1 MTHFL
6 DKMLNPTSI
15 AFLGASNNIV
25 TMGTGQCYALKS
37 RFRGKIYPIHPSE
50 ELILGLPVYRKLEDL
65 PEIPDLLII
74 VLPTRLVMEYVEAAG
89 KLGIPYV
96 IIVSAG
102 FSEIGDVQSQE
113 KLNEIATLY
122 NLRFLGPNCIG
133 VINTHCIH
141 GILNC
146 TWFPFELPLEQTGNI
161 SLLSQSGSWIS
172 QILIWAERR
181 GIRISKS
188 ISVGNEAN
196 ISMTECLDYFHQDK
210 QTKVIG
216 MYIEGIKREG
226 RQFIDALHTTAKDKP
241 IIVSY
246 HGGTTAGARA
256 GLSHTASL
264 GGKSSVYRALFKQ
277 SGVIQAANM
286 EELFEFAH
294 AFSLA
299 HTPQGNRIGLVTNS
313 GGPAVTLADLCEK
326 EGLQVVSFS
335 EDLQAQLRDII
346 PAVASANNPIDL
358 TFDMNFSLF
367 YEDVP
372 KLIWHSGEVDALIFY
387 GIFGSSMLERSVRFS
402 NGEFQDLFPLE
413 AMNFLV
419 QETLDRFFKWVHTN
433 KIPVLISC
441 IDTAD
446 KLIPILQNNNIPVF
460 KWPGMT
466 TKAMSALVRYYSR

>member
-6 DKMLNPTSI
+6 DELLNPKSV
-15 AFLGASNNIV
+15 AFLGASNNIM

-37 RFRGKIYPIHPSE
+37 RYKGRIYPIHPTE
-50 ELILGLPVYRKLEDL
+50 DKILGLQVYRRIEDL
-65 PEIPDLLII
+65 PEIPDLIII
-74 VLPTRLVMEYVEAAG
+74 VLPTRLVTNYLEAAG
-89 KLGIPYV
+89 KLGIPFA

-102 FSEIGDVQSQE
+102 FSEIGEVDNQE
-113 KLNEIATLY
+113 RLDEIATQY
-122 NLRFLGPNCIG
+122 NMRFIGPNCIG
-133 VINTHCIH
+133 VINTHSRY
-141 GILNC
+141 GTLNC
-146 TWFPFELPLEQTGNI
+146 TWFPFDLPEGQKGNI

-181 GIRISKS
+181 GIRIGKS

-196 ISMTECLDYFHQDK
+196 TSMTECLNYYYQDP
-210 QTKVIG
+210 QTEVIG
-216 MYIEGIKREG
+216 MYIEGIKKEG
-226 RQFIDALHTTAKDKP
+226 RKFVEALQTTAGKKP
-241 IIVSY
+241 VVVSY
-246 HGGTTAGARA
+246 HGGTSAGARA

-264 GGKSSVYRALFKQ
+264 GGKPSVYNAFFKQ

-286 EELFEFAH
+286 EELFEFTH

-299 HTPQGNRIGLVTNS
+299 HPPQGNRIGLITNS

-326 EGLQVVSFS
+326 EGLEVVGFS
-335 EDLQAQLRDII
+335 EDLTNQLAEII

-372 KLIWHSGEVDALIFY
+372 KLVWHSGEVDALIFY
-387 GIFGSSMLERSVRFS
+387 GIFGSSMLERSVRFN
-402 NGEFQDLFPLE
+402 NGEFSELFPLE

-419 QETLDRFFKWVHTN
+419 KETLDRFFEWVHSN

-446 KLIPILQNNNIPVF
+446 KLIPVLQNNQIPVF

-466 TKAMSALVRYYSR
+466 ARAMRALVQYYSK

>member
-6 DKMLNPTSI
+6 DEFLNPKSVV
-15 AFLGASNNIV
+15 FLGASNNIM

-37 RFRGKIYPIHPSE
+37 RFTGKIFPIHPSE
-50 ELILGLPVYRKLEDL
+50 DKILGLPAYRKLEDL

-74 VLPTRLVMEYVEAAG
+74 VLPTRLVLEYLEAAG

-102 FSEIGDVQSQE
+102 FSEIGNVNSQE
-113 KLNEIATLY
+113 RLNEIATKY
-122 NLRFLGPNCIG
+122 SMRFLGPNCIG
-133 VINTHCIH
+133 VINTHSSS

-146 TWFPFELPLEQTGNI
+146 TWFPFELPEGQNGNI

-172 QILIWAERR
+172 QILIWADRR
-181 GIRISKS
+181 GIRIGKA

-196 ISMTECLDYFHQDK
+196 INITECLDYFRQDNN
-210 QTKVIG
+210 TEVIG
-216 MYIEGIKREG
+216 MYIEGIKNEG
-226 RQFIDALHTTAKDKP
+226 RKFVEALQAAAKSKP
-241 IIVSY
+241 VVVSF

-256 GLSHTASL
+256 GMSHTASL
-264 GGKSSVYRALFKQ
+264 GGKPSVYQSLLKQ
-277 SGVIQAANM
+277 SGVIQTANM
-286 EELFEFAH
+286 EELFEFTH
-294 AFSLA
+294 TFSLA
-299 HTPQGNRIGLVTNS
+299 HPPKGNRVGLVTNS

-335 EDLQAQLRDII
+335 NDLQSQLKDII
-346 PAVASANNPIDL
+346 PSVASANNPIDL
-358 TFDMNFSLF
+358 TFDLNLSLF

-402 NGEFQDLFPLE
+402 NGEFKELFPLE
-413 AMNFLV
+413 AMDFLV
-419 QETLDRFFKWVHTN
+419 QETLDRFFDWVHSH

-446 KLIPILQNNNIPVF
+446 NIIPILQNNNIPVF

-466 TKAMSALVRYYSR
+466 VKALKALVQYYAL

>member
-6 DKMLNPTSI
+6 NELLNPKSI
-15 AFLGASNNIV
+15 AFLGASNNII

-37 RFRGKIYPIHPSE
+37 RYTGKIFPIHPSE
-50 ELILGLPVYRKLEDL
+50 DKILGLPVYRKLEDL

-74 VLPTRLVMEYVEAAG
+74 VLPTRLVTEYLEAAG
-89 KLGIPYV
+89 KLGIPFA

-102 FSEIGDVQSQE
+102 FSEVGDVNSQE
-113 KLNEIATLY
+113 KLNEIANEY
-122 NLRFLGPNCIG
+122 NIRFIGPNCIG
-133 VINTHCIH
+133 VINTHSTH

-146 TWFPFELPLEQTGNI
+146 TWFPFELPAGQTGNI

-181 GIRISKS
+181 GIRIGKS

-196 ISMTECLDYFHQDK
+196 TSLTECLNYYRQDN
-210 QTKVIG
+210 QTEVIG
-216 MYIEGIKREG
+216 MYLEGIKSEG
-226 RQFIDALHTTAKDKP
+226 RKFVEALKKTAKDKP
-241 IIVSY
+241 VIVSY

-256 GLSHTASL
+256 GMSHTASL
-264 GGKSSVYRALFKQ
+264 GGNPSIYQAIFKH

-299 HTPQGNRIGLVTNS
+299 HPPKGNRIGLITNS

-326 EGLQVVSFS
+326 VGLQVVSFS
-335 EDLQAQLRDII
+335 EDLQGQLKEII

-358 TFDMNFSLF
+358 TFDMNFTLF

-372 KLIWHSGEVDALIFY
+372 KLIWHSGEVDALVFY
-387 GIFGSSMLERSVRFS
+387 GIFGSSMLERSIRY
-402 NGEFQDLFPLE
+402 NKGEFEDLFPLE
-413 AMNFLV
+413 GMNFLV
-419 QETLDRFFKWVHTN
+419 KETLDRFFEWVHTN

-446 KLIPILQNNNIPVF
+446 NLIPILQENRIPVF

-466 TKAMSALVRYYSR
+466 VKAMNALVEYYSR